1 MKAFQVKRN
10 YPDVIAEE
18 AEFSSLGIIDL
29 IEELGT
35 LSGRA
40 KIKSKIADLM
50 TNALKGSG
58 EEVHDSED
66 VNSRISISVS
76 GSTPGGPR
84 IGRVFIT
91 PESEKPIKFSKY
103 VVNRTTWA
111 NSYMSDQPMAY
122 FFTEDKFADLLFVSL
137 ELILR
142 TDYGAVLPPSGMAA
156 CKRKSE
162 RISALKKIMRIR
174 FLQGGSPRY
183 SCCS

>member
-1 MKAFQVKRN
+1 MKAFQVQRN

-18 AEFSSLGIIDL
+18 AEFPSLRIIDL

-50 TNALKGSG
+50 TNAFKESG
-58 EEVHDSED
+58 EKVHDSED

-76 GSTPGGPR
+76 GPTPGGPQ
-84 IGRVFIT
+84 IGRAFII
-91 PESEKPIKFSKY
+91 PESGKPIKFSKY
-103 VVNRTTWA
+103 IVNRTTWE
-111 NSYMSDQPMAY
+111 NSYMSDQPMSH
-122 FFTEDKFADLLFVSL
+122 FFTEDIFADLLFVSL

-142 TDYGAVLPPSGMAA
+142 TDYGAVLPTRGMAA
-156 CKRKSE
+156 CKRMSE
-162 RISALKKIMRIR
+162 RVSALKKIMRIR